1 MTTEALEQ
9 QQTTR
14 SRKLSPFL
22 KWGLIALV
30 QLTLIALPLIDRLDV
45 QMSGKEMTLALV
57 PVDPRDLLRGDYVII
72 NLAIARVSVDLPG
85 ANEVK
90 EGDRV
95 YVRLEPGTDGLMRAT
110 AVGKET
116 DPSGTAAM
124 AGTVQAAGGSDIR
137 IDYGIDAFF
146 LPEGDG
152 LIIEDL
158 DTERVNLVVAVT
170 EDGRSLPLRLLVDG
184 KPFKNDA
191 AF

>member
-1 MTTEALEQ
+1 MTAEALDQ
-9 QQTTR
+9 QPATR

-30 QLTLIALPLIDRLDV
+30 QLTLIALPLIGRLDV
-45 QMSGKEMTLALV
+45 QISGKEVTLALV

-72 NLAIARVSVDLPG
+72 NLAIARVSIDLPG

-95 YVRLEPGTDGLMRAT
+95 YVRLAPGTDGVMRA
-110 AVGKET
+110 ASVDKAP
-116 DPSGTAAM
+116 DASGTAAM
-124 AGTVQAAGGSDIR
+124 AGTVRSVGGSDIR

>member
-1 MTTEALEQ
+1 MTAEALEQ
-9 QQTTR
+9 QPTTR

-45 QMSGKEMTLALV
+45 QMSGKEVTLALV

-72 NLAIARVSVDLPG
+72 NLAIARVSIDLPG
-85 ANEVK
+85 ANDVK

-95 YVRLEPGTDGLMRAT
+95 YVSLETGSSGLMRAVS
-110 AVGKET
+110 VGKSPET
-116 DPSGTAAM
+116 SGTVAM
-124 AGTVQAAGGSDIR
+124 AGTVRSVGGSDIR

>member
-1 MTTEALEQ
+1 MTAEALDQ
-9 QQTTR
+9 QPATR

-45 QMSGKEMTLALV
+45 QMSGKEVTLALV

-72 NLAIARVSVDLPG
+72 NLAIARVSIDLPG

-95 YVRLEPGTDGLMRAT
+95 YVRLAPGTDGVMRA
-110 AVGKET
+110 ASVGKAP
-116 DPSGTAAM
+116 DASGTAAM
-124 AGTVQAAGGSDIR
+124 AGTIRSVGGSDIR

>member
-1 MTTEALEQ
+1 
-9 QQTTR
+9 
-14 SRKLSPFL
+14 
-22 KWGLIALV
+22 
-30 QLTLIALPLIDRLDV
+30 
-45 QMSGKEMTLALV
+45 
-57 PVDPRDLLRGDYVII
+57 
-72 NLAIARVSVDLPG
+72 
-85 ANEVK
+85 
-90 EGDRV
+90 
-95 YVRLEPGTDGLMRAT
+95 
-110 AVGKET
+110 
-116 DPSGTAAM
+116 M
-124 AGTVQAAGGSDIR
+124 AGTVRSVGGSDIR

>member
-1 MTTEALEQ
+1 MTAEALDQ
-9 QQTTR
+9 QPTTR

-30 QLTLIALPLIDRLDV
+30 QLTLISLPLIDRLDV
-45 QMSGKEMTLALV
+45 QMSGKEVTLALV

-95 YVRLEPGTDGLMRAT
+95 YVRLEPGTDGLMRA
-110 AVGKET
+110 ASVGKEV

-124 AGTVQAAGGSDIR
+124 AGTIQSVGGSGIR